1 MIMTVVLIDRG
12 DDVVVCTASLW
23 RRLSARLRAD
33 HWDRELSRG
42 ASPDSSV
49 ERSLRAEQLARP
61 AQRRVIARALRR
73 AVDGGMVRSRIT
85 TCQDVVLR
93 LAARVESSQ
102 PISPRGLAMVHL
114 LVTDGTGPL
123 HYRGR
128 PAELRQE
135 CLTALAALDPTDD
148 LRSR

>member
-1 MIMTVVLIDRG
+1 MTVVLIDRG
-12 DDVVVCTASLW
+12 DDVVVCTAGLW
-23 RRLSARLRAD
+23 RRLHARLWSDR
-33 HWDRELSRG
+33 WDRELSRG
-42 ASPDSSV
+42 ASPDTSI
-49 ERSLRAEQLARP
+49 ERSLWAEQLARP

-73 AVDGGMVRSRIT
+73 AVDGGMLRSRIT
-85 TCQDVVLR
+85 TCQDVVFR

-102 PISPRGLAMVHL
+102 PSSPRGLAMAHL

-128 PAELRQE
+128 PDELRQE

-148 LRSR
+148 LPPR